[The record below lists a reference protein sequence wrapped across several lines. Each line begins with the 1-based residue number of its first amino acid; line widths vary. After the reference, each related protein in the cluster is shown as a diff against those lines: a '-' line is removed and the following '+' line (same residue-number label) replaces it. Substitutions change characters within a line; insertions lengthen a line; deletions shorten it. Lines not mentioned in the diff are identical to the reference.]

1 MHCYRY
7 VVESMQRGRDIIVY
21 RPVAIFILLCAV
33 INTNRAE
40 ADQYDSVDNSSAQ
53 AMRDSLHEIID
64 DHTRFPYT
72 SAATDTWDVLEIADE
87 DQDKPDNIIT
97 IYRNATFLKLHGGN
111 DFYNREHTW
120 PKSYGFPNNGP
131 SPNYPYTDMHHLFL
145 SDVDYNF
152 NRSNKPY
159 DNCDSGCLENAT
171 VANNDRGGVGV
182 GYPGDS
188 NWTDGDFTNGRWET
202 WSGRRGDVARA
213 LMYMDVRY
221 EGGTHGLSGFP
232 EPDLI
237 LTDNRNLMDQ
247 SNTGENEAVG
257 YMGLLSVLLQWHKE
271 DPVDLVEI
279 QHHETVASFQGNRNP
294 FIDHPEWAACVFE
307 NVCQEFQ
314 INAGLNDAWFN
325 PETNGQGFFIT
336 VFPNLGYV
344 SLAWFTYDTTLP
356 EEGAEANLGDPGHR
370 WITAIGPINGN
381 RAVMNID
388 ITSGGLFD
396 RQSEVEHTEPAGADG
411 TITLT
416 FENCSSGTVEY
427 DIKTIN
433 RQGSVPIQRVA
444 GDNIALCEVLQDH
457 TE

>member
-1 MHCYRY
+1 MVHR
-7 VVESMQRGRDIIVY
+7 QL
-21 RPVAIFILLCAV
+21 AIILLLSAALGSYH
-33 INTNRAE
+33 AE
-40 ADQYDSVDNSSAQ
+40 ADYYDSVDESSAQ
-53 AMRDSLHEIID
+53 SLRDSLHAIID
-64 DHTRFPYT
+64 DHTRYPYT
-72 SAATDTWDVLEIADE
+72 SSSTDTWDVLEMADE
-87 DQDKPDNIIT
+87 DQDNPDNIIT
-97 IYRNATFLKLHGGN
+97 IYRNATFLKRNGGN

-120 PKSYGFPNNGP
+120 PKSYGFPDNGS

-145 SDVDYNF
+145 SDSDYNF

-159 DNCDSGCLENAT
+159 DNCDAGCLENVT
-171 VANNDRGGVGV
+171 VSNNGRGGAGG

-221 EGGTHGLSGFP
+221 EGGTHGANGFP

-237 LTDNRNLMDQ
+237 LTDDRNLMDQ

-294 FIDHPEWAACVFE
+294 FIDNPEWAACVFE
-307 NVCQEFQ
+307 NVCQVFQ
-314 INAGLNDAWFN
+314 MNAGLNDAWFN
-325 PETNGQGFFIT
+325 PETDGQGFFIT
-336 VFPNLGYV
+336 VFPDLGFV
-344 SLAWFTYDTTLP
+344 SMAWFTYDTELP

-370 WITAIGPINGN
+370 WLTAVGPINGN
-381 RAVMNID
+381 QAVLNID
-388 ITSGGLFD
+388 LTSGGLFD
-396 RQSEVEHTEPAGADG
+396 TPTEVDHTDPPGSDG

-416 FENCSSGTVEY
+416 FENCSSGTVDY

-444 GDNIALCEVLQDH
+444 NDNIALCEAL
-457 TE
+457 

>member
-1 MHCYRY
+1 MHRPIAIL
-7 VVESMQRGRDIIVY
+7 VLLSAVLGSHHVE
-21 RPVAIFILLCAV
+21 
-33 INTNRAE
+33 AE
-40 ADQYDSVDNSSAQ
+40 YYDSVDESSSQ
-53 AMRDSLHEIID
+53 TLRDSLHAIID
-64 DHTRFPYT
+64 DHTRYPYT
-72 SAATDTWDVLEIADE
+72 SSSTDTWDVLEIADE

-97 IYRNATFLKLHGGN
+97 IYRNATFLKRNGGN

-120 PKSYGFPNNGP
+120 PKSYGFPDNGA

-145 SDVDYNF
+145 SDSDYNF

-159 DNCDSGCLENAT
+159 DNCGPGCLENAT
-171 VANNDRGGVGV
+171 VSNNDRGGAGG

-188 NWTDGDFTNGRWET
+188 NWTDGDFTSGRWET

-221 EGGTHGLSGFP
+221 EGGIHGANGFP

-237 LTDNRNLMDQ
+237 LTDDRNLMDQ
-247 SNTGENEAVG
+247 SNTGENETVG

-279 QHHETVASFQGNRNP
+279 QHHETVASFQENRNP

-307 NVCQEFQ
+307 NVCQVFQ

-325 PETNGQGFFIT
+325 PETDGQGFFIA
-336 VFPNLGYV
+336 VFPDLGYV
-344 SLAWFTYDTTLP
+344 SLAWFTYDMAVP
-356 EEGAEANLGDPGHR
+356 EEGAQANLGDPGHR
-370 WITAIGPINGN
+370 WITAVGPIDGN
-381 RAVMNID
+381 QAVMNID
-388 ITSGGLFD
+388 LTSGGLFD
-396 RQSEVEHTEPAGADG
+396 TPTEVEHTDPPGSDG

-416 FENCSSGTVEY
+416 FENCSSGTVDY

-444 GDNIALCEVLQDH
+444 GDNIALCEAL
-457 TE
+457 